1 MSFFIGKTSAKRLG
15 QLMYFVAI
23 ILIVLVPQ
31 ILPQKNGLQSG
42 RYFRNVWQQCQNF
55 MSPIWPHTQ
64 FMLASDGNIYSLIFI
79 YVISAVIFYLI
90 YRYSTNLDFSTAR
103 KKSKVNK
110 VEKFK
115 GSRQPLLKKKK

>member
-1 MSFFIGKTSAKRLG
+1 MGSNPED
-15 QLMYFVAI
+15 
-23 ILIVLVPQ
+23 ILEMFGNSVKI
-31 ILPQKNGLQSG
+31 
-42 RYFRNVWQQCQNF
+42 F

-115 GSRQPLLKKKK
+115 GSRQPLLKKRNKIAI